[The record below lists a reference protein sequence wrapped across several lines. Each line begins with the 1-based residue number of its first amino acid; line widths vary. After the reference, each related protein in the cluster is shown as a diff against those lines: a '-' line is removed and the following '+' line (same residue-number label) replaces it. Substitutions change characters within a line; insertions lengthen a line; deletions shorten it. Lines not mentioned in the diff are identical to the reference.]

1 MDRALEPGVHCYLT
15 LVHSAFYLVEAAE
28 IIDSME
34 DITNELINERNA
46 ITSIEDTASSIK
58 QQINSLQDK
67 LKTLEN
73 EHHLKNEQCNQLE
86 DDYAK
91 KNKQLL
97 LTEKTLKTLQ
107 DSKDRIKILIQSLYP
122 SYEFEEDEN

>member
-1 MDRALEPGVHCYLT
+1 MDQVLEPGVHCYLIFA
-15 LVHSAFYLVEAAE
+15 HSPCYLVEAAE

-46 ITSIEDTASSIK
+46 ITNIEDTASSIK
-58 QQINSLQDK
+58 QQINNLQDR

-73 EHHLKNEQCNQLE
+73 EHCLKNEQCNQLE
-86 DDYAK
+86 DEYAK
-91 KNKQLL
+91 RKKQLL

-122 SYEFEEDEN
+122 GYEFQED